1 MNREIRR
8 LAALLIAFACVAS
21 GCTSPNSAASTD
33 RCGLSG
39 ASTVGADRSERPN
52 VLIIVTD
59 DQRSYDSLKVMPQT
73 RQWFATGGTRF
84 INAFST
90 TPLCCPARA
99 SIMTG
104 RYSHN
109 TGVLRNQRGGDLD
122 TTTTLQAYLSN
133 AGYRTAI
140 AGKYLQGLTLD
151 IDPPHFDRWAT
162 FKWRYFD
169 ATFNL
174 DGQAVRTNGYSTD
187 YVASRAVCFLR
198 DFERTDGDPWFLY
211 LAPFAPH
218 TPYQPEPAYAEAK
231 TPKWKR
237 YPSFFEGTNG
247 QPPFLDRHRLTWPRA
262 RSVHR
267 RQLRTLMSV
276 DDLVGRVFRTMSELK
291 EGRDTLAFFVSDNG
305 LLLGEHRLYA
315 KRLPYTPSIKVP
327 LLMRWPKRVPAGRVD
342 SRLAANLDIAPTV
355 LAAARLRPADG
366 APLDGR
372 SLINGSR
379 RRRLFLE
386 QWDNYKKNLR
396 SWASIRTRRYQY
408 IEYYN
413 RHENKIIFRQFYDL
427 RDDPFQRKDLL
438 HDRKRSNDP
447 RNISQLRSAMAAY
460 KTCSGV
466 GCR

>member
-1 MNREIRR
+1 MNREILR

-73 RQWFATGGTRF
+73 RQWFARGGTRF

-218 TPYQPEPAYAEAK
+218 TPYQPEPAYADAK

-237 YPSFFEGTNG
+237 NPSFFEGANG
-247 QPPFLDRHRLTWPRA
+247 RPPFLDRHRLTWPRA

-276 DDLVGRVFRTMSELK
+276 DDLVGRVFRTMNELK
-291 EGRDTLAFFVSDNG
+291 EGRDTLAFFMSDNG

-342 SRLAANLDIAPTV
+342 ARLAANVDIAPTV
-355 LAAARLRPADG
+355 LSAARLAPSDG

-372 SLINGSR
+372 SLINGGM

-386 QWDNYKKNLR
+386 QWDNYKRNLR

-413 RHENKIIFRQFYDL
+413 RDENKIIFRQFYDL
-427 RDDPFQRKDLL
+427 RDDPFQRRDLL

-447 RNISQLRSAMAAY
+447 RNISQLRSAMTVY
-460 KTCSGV
+460 RTCSGV